1 MKQYVGQTATDDF
14 DCAVLLMATK
24 YRYSDSKRRQRTPI
38 YSHAKINVGKYESR
52 QSLSQY
58 MSKLTGCTQPNMRRR
73 W

>member
-1 MKQYVGQTATDDF
+1 MKQHIGQTTTGEF
-14 DCAVLLMATK
+14 DCAVLLMPTK

-38 YSHAKINVGKYESR
+38 YSHAKINVEKYESR

-58 MSKLTGCTQPNMRRR
+58 MSKITGCQQPNMRRR